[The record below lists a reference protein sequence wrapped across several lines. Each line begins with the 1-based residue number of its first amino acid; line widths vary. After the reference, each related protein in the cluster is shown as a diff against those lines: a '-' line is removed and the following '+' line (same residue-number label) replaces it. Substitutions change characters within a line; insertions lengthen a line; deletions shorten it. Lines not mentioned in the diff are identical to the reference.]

1 MPRLTSF
8 LIFLAVALAI
18 LGGMHGYLWLR
29 LVRDTGLPDPWRRL
43 ATWALV
49 GAALLIPAGM
59 FAARLAGQNLSRAL
73 PLAAFVWLGL
83 AFLLFSALLVVDAIQ
98 LLAWPVGQLTW

>member
-1 MPRLTSF
+1 MARPISF

-29 LVRDTGLPDPWRRL
+29 LVRDTGLAEPWRRL
-43 ATWALV
+43 ATGALV
-49 GAALLIPAGM
+49 LGALLVPVGL
-59 FAARLAGQNLSRAL
+59 FAARLGGQHFSRTV

-83 AFLLFSALLVVDAIQ
+83 AFLLVSSFLVADAVRLI
-98 LLAWPVGQLTW
+98 AWI